1 MYKTAFYTI
10 LSLAFC
16 WSGGQAFAQ
25 STNTAPLHDLNHYLH
40 QRSEIITG
48 IFGGMHN
55 QMQPLA
61 RKNILWYQTFYLK
74 QYDPN
79 RKPSQSPSSYHDKN
93 PRRLWNYNYVR
104 ADYNDIDSSI
114 HSKKPFAKFLYPKS
128 DRSFLRHFYQTPAN
142 LWEVRTPNFYV
153 NINPILHLQ
162 GSVEQHNGETRL
174 LYLNRRGA
182 RIRGNIADRV
192 YFYTDVIE
200 TQADFPTYVNERITR
215 DYGVPSAG
223 FFKQFDSSLNP
234 AEDTSGIDFLLAQGY
249 ISFDVLKSYIGV
261 RIGHGQH
268 FIGDGHRS
276 MFLSDFSTNYFYL
289 EFNTHVWR
297 IHYQNIFAELTQ
309 NYGESLRAFDLAL
322 PKKYMAA
329 HYLSIN
335 ITRNFNIGLFENVIF
350 SRGGQFD
357 LQYLNPLILY
367 RSVEQAVG
375 SPDNVVLGLSM
386 KWNAFRTLSIY
397 GQFLLD
403 ELSVG
408 DLVRLGWGWWGNKF
422 STQLGVKYINA
433 FKIDQLDLQAEFNMA
448 RPYTYTFRDS
458 SANYTHYN
466 QALAHP
472 LGANFYE
479 FIGIARYQLAP
490 GMRLRAQVNYALTGR
505 DEAGTNWGTNP
516 SIGYNTRS
524 AELNNFI
531 GQGVTT
537 RLFLAQLLWEYQI
550 RHNLSLDA
558 QVLYR
563 SEDAD
568 LDVFDSN
575 TLLFS
580 LGLRWNI
587 TARMNDW

>member
-1 MYKTAFYTI
+1 MYKIIRYYI
-10 LSLAFC
+10 IGLSV
-16 WSGGQAFAQ
+16 WMGWGQAVAQ
-25 STNTAPLHDLNHYLH
+25 SNNTASLHDLNHYLH

-48 IFGGMHN
+48 TFKGIHSQLQPISREDIVSHQSYVLRFGGGGDTALPADYHIQN
-55 QMQPLA
+55 A
-61 RKNILWYQTFYLK
+61 R
-74 QYDPN
+74 
-79 RKPSQSPSSYHDKN
+79 RA
-93 PRRLWNYNYVR
+93 WNYTYIR
-104 ADYNDIDSSI
+104 ADYNDIDTSI
-114 HSKKPFAKFLYPKS
+114 HSQKPFAKFLYPKH
-128 DRSFLRHFYQTPAN
+128 DRCFLRHFYQTPAN
-142 LWEVRTPNFYV
+142 FWEVRVPNFYI

-162 GSVEQHNGETRL
+162 GGVERYNGQTQLR
-174 LYLNRRGA
+174 YLNRRGA
-182 RIRGNIADRV
+182 RIQGNIANRV

-200 TQADFPTYVNERITR
+200 TQVDFPTYVNQRIQR

-234 AEDTSGIDFLLAQGY
+234 AEDTSGIDYLLAQGY
-249 ISFDVLKSYIGV
+249 VSFDVLKKHIGV
-261 RIGHGQH
+261 RFGHGQH

-276 MFLSDFSTNYFYL
+276 LFLSDFSTNYFYL
-289 EFNTHVWR
+289 QLNTRVWK

-309 NYGESLRAFDLAL
+309 NYGERLRAFDLAL

-335 ITRNFNIGLFENVIF
+335 ITRNFNIGLFENIIF

-375 SPDNVVLGLSM
+375 SPDNVVMGLSM
-386 KWNAFRTLSIY
+386 KWNVFRSLSLY

-408 DLVRLGWGWWGNKF
+408 DLVRLGGGWWGNKF
-422 STQLGVKYINA
+422 AAQFGVKYINA
-433 FKIDQLDLQAEFNMA
+433 FKIDQLDLQAEFNIA
-448 RPYTYTFRDS
+448 RPYTYAFRDS

-466 QALAHP
+466 QPLAHP

-479 FIGIARYQLAP
+479 IIGIARYHVAP
-490 GMRLRAQVNYALTGR
+490 GMRLRAQVNYAVTGR
-505 DEAGTNWGTNP
+505 DEVGTNWGTNP
-516 SIGYNTRS
+516 NIGYNTRS

-531 GQGVTT
+531 GQGITT
-537 RLFLAQLLWEYQI
+537 RLLIAQLLWEYQV
-550 RHNLSLDA
+550 RHNLSLEA
-558 QVLYR
+558 QLLYR

-568 LDVFDSN
+568 LDVLDNN
-575 TLLFS
+575 TLLLS

-587 TARMNDW
+587 TARMHDW